1 MQGYN
6 AQAVCT
12 EEQIVIA
19 AEVTIASGDF
29 GQLEP
34 MVTATETELTAAGVT
49 DAPEVVLADAGYWH
63 SEQIERL
70 TGRGT
75 VVLIP
80 PDAGKRKGARPGW
93 DGGLYAFMRR
103 VLATDRGG
111 ELYRRRNGM
120 IEPVFAHTKFNR
132 RIDRFQ
138 RRGRA
143 AARSEWRL
151 ITATHNLL
159 KLHTHTLAA
168 SRRLRAGRAA
178 LATASDHRTPTA
190 TARSHEPLREPKL
203 DKDDFVGKFALEH
216 FAQRDEK
223 ERLVGFTMEEDV
235 LPAEGAQVVV
245 EGLPVGRV
253 TSARR

>member
-1 MQGYN
+1 VMKDGRRFGGPPKPYQPPETPAGKINLTDLDSRNVKTLRGWVQGYN

-12 EEQIVIA
+12 EDQIVIA
-19 AEVTIASGDF
+19 AEVTISSADF

-34 MVTATETELTAAGVT
+34 MVTATGTELAAAGVT
-49 DAPEVVLADAGYWH
+49 DTPEVVLADAGYWH

-103 VLATDRGG
+103 VLATDHGG
-111 ELYRRRNGM
+111 ALYRRRNVM
-120 IEPVFAHTKFNR
+120 IEPVFANTKFNR

-151 ITATHNLL
+151 ITATHNL
-159 KLHTHTLAA
+159 
-168 SRRLRAGRAA
+168 RG
-178 LATASDHRTPTA
+178 
-190 TARSHEPLREPKL
+190 
-203 DKDDFVGKFALEH
+203 
-216 FAQRDEK
+216 
-223 ERLVGFTMEEDV
+223 
-235 LPAEGAQVVV
+235 
-245 EGLPVGRV
+245 
-253 TSARR
+253 